1 MSLIDQFEV
10 QFNELSNSEILEG
23 SLDEIQPVELAGVL
37 QQEIN
42 RILTTVSPSEKVEEI
57 NISLS
62 NHDYKRL
69 KKYESLIID
78 GLENMLQ
85 KSAELKRID
94 AIKDTR
100 VNIVQDSSLDK
111 GLVKSIPNVKF
122 ESPLMET
129 EEFVEITETRKF
141 ILEINGMKK
150 SLEPGEYTLGRGTEV
165 DIQIQDPGISRKHL
179 VIIVEDK
186 VIVKDLNSTNGT
198 YINGERITEIEVEE
212 QITFRVGVT
221 EIRIASEIQ

>member
-10 QFNELSNSEILEG
+10 QFNELSNGEILEG

-37 QQEIN
+37 QQEIG
-42 RILTTVSPSEKVEEI
+42 RIQMTVSPSEKLEVI
-57 NISLS
+57 NICLS
-62 NHDYKRL
+62 SHDYKRL

-100 VNIVQDSSLDK
+100 IKIVQDSSLEK
-111 GLVKSIPNVKF
+111 GLVKSIPSLKF
-122 ESPLMET
+122 ESPLSEI
-129 EEFVEITETRKF
+129 EKITEVIETKKF
-141 ILEINGMKK
+141 VLEINGLKK

-165 DIQIQDPGISRKHL
+165 DIQIHDPGISRKHL
-179 VIIVEDK
+179 VIMVDEK
-186 VIVKDLNSTNGT
+186 VTVKDLNSTNGT
-198 YINGERITEIEVEE
+198 YINGERITELEVVD

-221 EIRIASEIQ
+221 EIKIASEIQ

>member
-1 MSLIDQFEV
+1 
-10 QFNELSNSEILEG
+10 
-23 SLDEIQPVELAGVL
+23 
-37 QQEIN
+37 
-42 RILTTVSPSEKVEEI
+42 
-57 NISLS
+57 
-62 NHDYKRL
+62 
-69 KKYESLIID
+69 
-78 GLENMLQ
+78 MLQ

-100 VNIVQDSSLDK
+100 VNIVQDSSLEK

-129 EEFVEITETRKF
+129 EEFIEITETRKF

-150 SLEPGEYTLGRGTEV
+150 SLEPGEYILGRGTEV
-165 DIQIQDPGISRKHL
+165 DIQIQDQGISRKHL
-179 VIIVEDK
+179 VIVVDEK
-186 VIVKDLNSTNGT
+186 VTVKDLNSTNGT
-198 YINGERITEIEVEE
+198 YINGERITELEVVD

>member
-42 RILTTVSPSEKVEEI
+42 RIQSTVSPSEKVEEI

-111 GLVKSIPNVKF
+111 GLVKSIPNVKI

>member
-10 QFNELSNSEILEG
+10 QFNELSNGEILEG

-42 RILTTVSPSEKVEEI
+42 RIQSTVSPSEKVEEI

-62 NHDYKRL
+62 NHDHKRL

-100 VNIVQDSSLDK
+100 VNIVQDSSLEK

-129 EEFVEITETRKF
+129 EEFIEITETRKF

-150 SLEPGEYTLGRGTEV
+150 SL
-165 DIQIQDPGISRKHL
+165 
-179 VIIVEDK
+179 
-186 VIVKDLNSTNGT
+186 
-198 YINGERITEIEVEE
+198 
-212 QITFRVGVT
+212 
-221 EIRIASEIQ
+221 

>member
-37 QQEIN
+37 QQEIS
-42 RILTTVSPSEKVEEI
+42 RIQTSISPSEKVEEI

-150 SLEPGEYTLGRGTEV
+150 SLEAGEYTLGRGTEV

>member
-62 NHDYKRL
+62 NHDHKRL

>member
-42 RILTTVSPSEKVEEI
+42 RIQTSVSPSEKVEEI

-111 GLVKSIPNVKF
+111 GLVKSVPNVKF
-122 ESPLMET
+122 ESTLIEI
-129 EEFVEITETRKF
+129 EEFVEIIETRKF
-141 ILEINGMKK
+141 VLEINWMKK
-150 SLEPGEYTLGRGTEV
+150 SLEPGEYTLGRSTEV

-179 VIIVEDK
+179 VIIVDEK

-198 YINGERITEIEVEE
+198 YINGERITELEVEE

-221 EIRIASEIQ
+221 EIRIASEVQ

>member
-42 RILTTVSPSEKVEEI
+42 RIQSAVSPSEKVEEI

-94 AIKDTR
+94 AVKDTR
-100 VNIVQDSSLDK
+100 INLVQDSSLDK
-111 GLVKSIPNVKF
+111 GLVKSVPNVKF
-122 ESPLMET
+122 ESPLIEI
-129 EEFVEITETRKF
+129 EEIVESRKF

-179 VIIVEDK
+179 VIIIDEK
-186 VIVKDLNSTNGT
+186 VIVKDLGSTNGT
-198 YINGERITEIEVEE
+198 YINGERITEFEVEE

>member
-1 MSLIDQFEV
+1 MAVSKSKKRNPMLTKNGKPRLGPLNLTQLNDM
-10 QFNELSNSEILEG
+10 LE
-23 SLDEIQPVELAGVL
+23 
-37 QQEIN
+37 
-42 RILTTVSPSEKVEEI
+42 
-57 NISLS
+57 
-62 NHDYKRL
+62 
-69 KKYESLIID
+69 
-78 GLENMLQ
+78 

-94 AIKDTR
+94 AMKNTR
-100 VNIVQDSSLDK
+100 VNIVQDSSLEK

-122 ESPLMET
+122 ESPL
-129 EEFVEITETRKF
+129 VEIEEIVEIIETRKF
-141 ILEINGMKK
+141 VLEINGMKK

-198 YINGERITEIEVEE
+198 YINGESITEIEVEE

>member
-42 RILTTVSPSEKVEEI
+42 RIQTSVSPSEKVEEI

-94 AIKDTR
+94 AIKATR

-111 GLVKSIPNVKF
+111 GLVKSVPNVKF
-122 ESPLMET
+122 ETPLIEI
-129 EEFVEITETRKF
+129 EEFVEIVETRKF

-179 VIIVEDK
+179 VIIIDEK
-186 VIVKDLNSTNGT
+186 VTVKDLNSTNGT
-198 YINGERITEIEVEE
+198 YINGERITELEVEE

>member
-37 QQEIN
+37 QQEIS
-42 RILTTVSPSEKVEEI
+42 RIQMTVSPSEKVEEI

-111 GLVKSIPNVKF
+111 GLVKSVPNVKF
-122 ESPLMET
+122 ESPLIEI
-129 EEFVEITETRKF
+129 EEIVESRKF

-179 VIIVEDK
+179 VIIIDEK
-186 VIVKDLNSTNGT
+186 VIVKDLGSTNGT
-198 YINGERITEIEVEE
+198 YINGERITEFEVEE

>member
-37 QQEIN
+37 QQEIS
-42 RILTTVSPSEKVEEI
+42 RIQMTVSPSEKVEQI

-62 NHDYKRL
+62 NH
-69 KKYESLIID
+69 D

-94 AIKDTR
+94 AMKNTR
-100 VNIVQDSSLDK
+100 VNIVQDSSLEK

-122 ESPLMET
+122 ESPLFEI
-129 EEFVEITETRKF
+129 EEIVEIIETRKF
-141 ILEINGMKK
+141 VLEINGMKK

>member
-10 QFNELSNSEILEG
+10 RFNELSNSEILEG

-42 RILTTVSPSEKVEEI
+42 RIQSTVSPSEKVEEI

-62 NHDYKRL
+62 NHDHKRL

>member
-10 QFNELSNSEILEG
+10 QFNELSNGEILEG

-37 QQEIN
+37 QQEIS
-42 RILTTVSPSEKVEEI
+42 RIQMTVSPSEKVKEI

-100 VNIVQDSSLDK
+100 INFVQDSSLEK
-111 GLVKSIPNVKF
+111 GLIKSIPLVNF
-122 ESPLMET
+122 ESSLVEI
-129 EEFVEITETRKF
+129 EEFVEVIQSKKF
-141 ILEINGMKK
+141 VLEINGLKK
-150 SLEPGEYTLGRGTEV
+150 ALEPGEYTLGRGTEV

-179 VIIVEDK
+179 VIIVDEK
-186 VIVKDLNSTNGT
+186 VTVKDLNSTNGT
-198 YINGERITEIEVEE
+198 YINGEKITELEIED

-221 EIRIASEIQ
+221 EIRIAGEVQ

>member
-37 QQEIN
+37 QQEIS
-42 RILTTVSPSEKVEEI
+42 RIQMTVSPSEKVEEI

-111 GLVKSIPNVKF
+111 GLVKSVPNVKF
-122 ESPLMET
+122 ESPLIEI
-129 EEFVEITETRKF
+129 EEIVESRKF

-150 SLEPGEYTLGRGTEV
+150 PLEPGEYTLGRGTEV

-179 VIIVEDK
+179 VIIVDEK
-186 VIVKDLNSTNGT
+186 VTVKDLNSTNGT
-198 YINGERITEIEVEE
+198 YINGERISELEVEE

>member
-1 MSLIDQFEV
+1 MKTFLRLIYISF
-10 QFNELSNSEILEG
+10 FILIAFQG
-23 SLDEIQPVELAGVL
+23 WSQ
-37 QQEIN
+37 
-42 RILTTVSPSEKVEEI
+42 VEEEPDTTI
-57 NISLS
+57 V
-62 NHDYKRL
+62 
-69 KKYESLIID
+69 YEIDENEDESESEEYDSLIID

-94 AIKDTR
+94 AMKNTR
-100 VNIVQDSSLDK
+100 VNIVQDASLEK

-122 ESPLMET
+122 ESPL
-129 EEFVEITETRKF
+129 VEIKEIVEIIETRKF
-141 ILEINGMKK
+141 VLEINGMKK

>member
-42 RILTTVSPSEKVEEI
+42 RIPTTVSPSEKVEEI

-69 KKYESLIID
+69 KKYESLILD

-100 VNIVQDSSLDK
+100 VNIVQDLSLDK

>member
-37 QQEIN
+37 QQEIS
-42 RILTTVSPSEKVEEI
+42 RIQMTVSPSEKVEEI

-122 ESPLMET
+122 ESPLIEI
-129 EEFVEITETRKF
+129 EEIVESRKF

-179 VIIVEDK
+179 VIIIDEK
-186 VIVKDLNSTNGT
+186 VIVKDLGSTNGT
-198 YINGERITEIEVEE
+198 YINGERITELEVEE

>member
-42 RILTTVSPSEKVEEI
+42 RIQTTVSPSEKVEEI

-78 GLENMLQ
+78 GLENMLK

-198 YINGERITEIEVEE
+198 YINGERITEIEVAE

>member
-10 QFNELSNSEILEG
+10 QFNELSNGEILEG

-42 RILTTVSPSEKVEEI
+42 RIQSTVSPSEKVEEI

-62 NHDYKRL
+62 NHDHKRL

>member
-1 MSLIDQFEV
+1 
-10 QFNELSNSEILEG
+10 
-23 SLDEIQPVELAGVL
+23 
-37 QQEIN
+37 
-42 RILTTVSPSEKVEEI
+42 
-57 NISLS
+57 
-62 NHDYKRL
+62 
-69 KKYESLIID
+69 
-78 GLENMLQ
+78 MLQ

-111 GLVKSIPNVKF
+111 GLIKSVPNVKF
-122 ESPLMET
+122 ESPLIEI
-129 EEFVEITETRKF
+129 EEFIETIETRKF
-141 ILEINGMKK
+141 VLEINGMKK

-179 VIIVEDK
+179 VIIVDEK
-186 VIVKDLNSTNGT
+186 VTVKDLNSTNGT
-198 YINGERITEIEVEE
+198 YINGERITELEVEE

>member
-37 QQEIN
+37 QQEIS
-42 RILTTVSPSEKVEEI
+42 RIQMSVSPSEKVKEI

-100 VNIVQDSSLDK
+100 INIVQDSSLEK
-111 GLVKSIPNVKF
+111 GLIKSIPLVNF
-122 ESPLMET
+122 ESSLVEI
-129 EEFVEITETRKF
+129 EEFVEVIQSKKF
-141 ILEINGMKK
+141 VLEINGLKK
-150 SLEPGEYTLGRGTEV
+150 ALEPGEYTLGRGTEV

-179 VIIVEDK
+179 VIIVDEK
-186 VIVKDLNSTNGT
+186 VTVKDLNSTNGT
-198 YINGERITEIEVEE
+198 YINGEKITELEIED

-221 EIRIASEIQ
+221 EIRIASEVQ

>member
-37 QQEIN
+37 QQEIS
-42 RILTTVSPSEKVEEI
+42 RIQMTVSPSEKVEEI

-111 GLVKSIPNVKF
+111 GLVKSVPNVKF
-122 ESPLMET
+122 ESPLIEI
-129 EEFVEITETRKF
+129 EEIVESRKF

-150 SLEPGEYTLGRGTEV
+150 PLEPGEYTLGRGTEV

-179 VIIVEDK
+179 VIIIDEK
-186 VIVKDLNSTNGT
+186 VIVKDLGSTNGT
-198 YINGERITEIEVEE
+198 YINGERITEFEVEE

>member
-42 RILTTVSPSEKVEEI
+42 RIQSTVSPSEKVEEI

-100 VNIVQDSSLDK
+100 INLVQDSSLDK
-111 GLVKSIPNVKF
+111 GLVKSIPNVNF

>member
-42 RILTTVSPSEKVEEI
+42 RIQTSVSPSEKVEEI

-122 ESPLMET
+122 ESPLIEI
-129 EEFVEITETRKF
+129 EEIVESRKF

-179 VIIVEDK
+179 VIIIDEK
-186 VIVKDLNSTNGT
+186 VIVKDLGSTNGT
-198 YINGERITEIEVEE
+198 YINGERITEFEVEE

>member
-1 MSLIDQFEV
+1 
-10 QFNELSNSEILEG
+10 
-23 SLDEIQPVELAGVL
+23 
-37 QQEIN
+37 
-42 RILTTVSPSEKVEEI
+42 
-57 NISLS
+57 
-62 NHDYKRL
+62 
-69 KKYESLIID
+69 
-78 GLENMLQ
+78 MLQ

-94 AIKDTR
+94 AVKDTR
-100 VNIVQDSSLDK
+100 VNIVQDSSLEK

-122 ESPLMET
+122 ESPLVKI
-129 EEFVEITETRKF
+129 EEIVEIIETRKF
-141 ILEINGMKK
+141 VLEINGMKK

-198 YINGERITEIEVEE
+198 YINGERITEIEVKE

>member
-37 QQEIN
+37 QQEIS
-42 RILTTVSPSEKVEEI
+42 RIQMTVSPSEKVEEI

-94 AIKDTR
+94 AVKDTR

-111 GLVKSIPNVKF
+111 GLVKSVPNVKF
-122 ESPLMET
+122 ESPLIEI
-129 EEFVEITETRKF
+129 EEIVESRKF

-179 VIIVEDK
+179 VIIVDEK
-186 VIVKDLNSTNGT
+186 VTVKDLNSTNGT
-198 YINGERITEIEVEE
+198 YINGERITELEVEE